1 MPFKPRL
8 NGSLTG
14 STPAGLYL
22 VFHHHHLGDANMK
35 TWLKII
41 FFPIWIAERYWHA
54 KGKVKNDGP
63 KRKPFGFSER
73 K

>member
-1 MPFKPRL
+1 
-8 NGSLTG
+8 
-14 STPAGLYL
+14 
-22 VFHHHHLGDANMK
+22 MK